1 MAGLNQKMDSTEMIT
16 RLQDA
21 IRERID
27 DFLPEEYRGSSVKF
41 MDVTKN
47 NDEKL
52 HAVVITPEGTNVSPT
67 IYLDQFA
74 EALSKD
80 SISEDEVLSDIS
92 RAFAANA
99 KGGESLADRAI
110 RSINEG
116 FETIRDS
123 VIMQVVNTELNSES
137 LADTPHREVEDLSI
151 VYRIL
156 LKKEDDGTL
165 GSIKIQNGMLDAW
178 GIREEDLYSAAV
190 ENTPRLLPT
199 KVDSIENVLSSI
211 LGSPFPMGEG
221 DNNTGMLYIITN
233 EQKVNGAAVP
243 FYDKASMDAL
253 CDKMGG
259 SMFLIPSSI
268 HEMIAM
274 PAGESNQINDPVRAI
289 AEMIVE
295 VNKTEV
301 SDVEILGTKPYHYDK
316 ETGFMLAE
324 RFEKLNMEMTKEKT
338 MERSMENA
346 MKKAVEIPGMAMSF

>member
-1 MAGLNQKMDSTEMIT
+1 
-16 RLQDA
+16 
-21 IRERID
+21 
-27 DFLPEEYRGSSVKF
+27 
-41 MDVTKN
+41 
-47 NDEKL
+47 
-52 HAVVITPEGTNVSPT
+52 
-67 IYLDQFA
+67 
-74 EALSKD
+74 
-80 SISEDEVLSDIS
+80 
-92 RAFAANA
+92 
-99 KGGESLADRAI
+99 
-110 RSINEG
+110 
-116 FETIRDS
+116 
-123 VIMQVVNTELNSES
+123 
-137 LADTPHREVEDLSI
+137 
-151 VYRIL
+151 
-156 LKKEDDGTL
+156 
-165 GSIKIQNGMLDAW
+165 
-178 GIREEDLYSAAV
+178 
-190 ENTPRLLPT
+190 
-199 KVDSIENVLSSI
+199 
-211 LGSPFPMGEG
+211 MGEG

-268 HEMIAM
+268 HEMIAL

-301 SDVEILGTKPYHYDK
+301 SDAEILGTKPYHYDK

>member
-1 MAGLNQKMDSTEMIT
+1 MSCK
-16 RLQDA
+16 
-21 IRERID
+21 
-27 DFLPEEYRGSSVKF
+27 
-41 MDVTKN
+41 
-47 NDEKL
+47 
-52 HAVVITPEGTNVSPT
+52 
-67 IYLDQFA
+67 
-74 EALSKD
+74 
-80 SISEDEVLSDIS
+80 
-92 RAFAANA
+92 
-99 KGGESLADRAI
+99 
-110 RSINEG
+110 
-116 FETIRDS
+116 
-123 VIMQVVNTELNSES
+123 
-137 LADTPHREVEDLSI
+137 
-151 VYRIL
+151 
-156 LKKEDDGTL
+156 
-165 GSIKIQNGMLDAW
+165 
-178 GIREEDLYSAAV
+178 
-190 ENTPRLLPT
+190 
-199 KVDSIENVLSSI
+199 
-211 LGSPFPMGEG
+211 
-221 DNNTGMLYIITN
+221 MLYIITN